1 MELCE
6 KYRPRLMQEYLS
18 HRGVGGPIDYL
29 EALIK
34 QNISVRGLYF
44 IAPSSGGKTTLT
56 NAFVRTWFCENREQ
70 GSAEGCGNC
79 SSCLAGNVEDI
90 PNVTRYVV
98 EDTGEEL
105 KEALRELRDKSRSRP
120 FSTSENP
127 QHHRRFIIVDELEQA
142 SKERIRSLLDCVEK
156 APSSTTWIFSSM
168 GLSERWDANTR
179 DAILYRCTLLHL
191 PPIDPVLAAEY
202 MAEKTGE
209 SLEVISA
216 ILKFANGNMRLAWS
230 QISYFQ
236 TISKVNQVPLTA
248 KVVYEALG
256 GGADPES
263 RQLFWEALNQG
274 DSKEIKHLLNQW
286 VKQSSANEEVVAQ
299 LLMEDLVERISEPN
313 PILQKMVAR
322 LSQWLYHKNYRWP
335 LSALFMEFLG
345 QPLLQTPSSKP
356 SSTVMDTSQGSS
368 AKRLNS
374 IPLVFRYSSFDKLLE
389 HL

>member
-1 MELCE
+1 
-6 KYRPRLMQEYLS
+6 MQEYLS

-345 QPLLQTPSSKP
+345 QPLLGGSDARSKLETTVSSNVSP
-356 SSTVMDTSQGSS
+356 TGQATST
-368 AKRLNS
+368 
-374 IPLVFRYSSFDKLLE
+374 PLVFRYQSFDKLLE
-389 HL
+389 HI